1 MNIANISEW
10 WKVNETILPHWAEAG
25 TTVQPSSAASER
37 VLSLLN
43 NTFGKRRN
51 SSPEDY
57 VESCIMLQYNKHFYV
72 GIFGHKIGHNR
83 AKIMAMPK
91 SING

>member
-1 MNIANISEW
+1 MRHYHTGQ
-10 WKVNETILPHWAEAG
+10 K
-25 TTVQPSSAASER
+25 QPRRHYWCSLFER

-43 NTFGKRRN
+43 NTFGKRQTG
-51 SSPEDY
+51 SPEDY
-57 VESCIMLQYNKHFYV
+57 VESCSIIIVNYHFYV

-91 SING
+91 R